1 MEICGNGNGQI
12 LFGII
17 CPFYFNFI
25 LSSIYFCPSKCYC
38 VMIPKRKWNIYLLW
52 KKMFLMNISLQ
63 CIDNTEQQYY
73 SLRHRW
79 IKFTLTESG
88 VICIILIVSHII
100 PQKIMIH
107 DRSALLHCS
116 YCGEYQHLVDHLPNL
131 CNSRMSHHLS
141 KPCNIYWL
149 H

>member
-1 MEICGNGNGQI
+1 MVMDRFCLV
-12 LFGII
+12 LFVL
-17 CPFYFNFI
+17 FTSI
-25 LSSIYFCPSKCYC
+25 LSLVVFISAHPNVIVSWYQSENEISTY
-38 VMIPKRKWNIYLLW
+38 YE
-52 KKMFLMNISLQ
+52 KKMYLMNISLQ